1 MDMTRGFEVA
11 PEISSP
17 LGVNT
22 VLQQRNPSR
31 VICLI
36 EFVRL
41 PISVGAYPKL
51 CLTILS
57 TLNPVN
63 QNSNC
68 SNTPRFQ

>member
-1 MDMTRGFEVA
+1 MCKGPLVRMDMTGGFAVA

-41 PISVGAYPKL
+41 PISVGA
-51 CLTILS
+51 
-57 TLNPVN
+57 
-63 QNSNC
+63 
-68 SNTPRFQ
+68 